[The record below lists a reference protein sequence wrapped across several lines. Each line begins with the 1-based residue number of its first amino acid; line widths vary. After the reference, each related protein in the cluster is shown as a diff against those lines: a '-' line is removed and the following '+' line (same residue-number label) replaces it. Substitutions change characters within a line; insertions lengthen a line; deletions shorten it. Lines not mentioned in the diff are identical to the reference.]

1 MSQLAKLEASVRANV
16 RAARL
21 PDLLRVLEGAGF
33 TCRRGRRGHW
43 VCVHLPSGARC
54 NVPEPHGGGESFVRP
69 TYVRDA
75 LQALDESRQS

>member
-1 MSQLAKLEASVRANV
+1 
-16 RAARL
+16 
-21 PDLLRVLEGAGF
+21 
-33 TCRRGRRGHW
+33 
-43 VCVHLPSGARC
+43 LPSGARC